1 MLLQA
6 PAQYRHQA
14 VAFACRFTKEGTL
27 FRQGPSPYSP
37 DRHLNFMVWPV
48 EAPLWEKSARRQL
61 LSSLY
66 VSRANEEAVSVLR
79 GLGRY
84 DTVKIVGVVEDV
96 YANLPWITVEKI
108 VPIPGERLDDA
119 MLQQVAQGR
128 DYLKSG
134 NREKAELC
142 FEMALGNGA
151 PAFVRQYIQNL
162 NADYAPQR
170 TIEEKPVENFMPL
183 VEAAREA
190 ARNKDM
196 GEAEKLY
203 RSAQDKCADN
213 AWLYKEV
220 GLFYEYGYS
229 LRHDRAMLE
238 QALKAYRKAEMLNGG
253 PDADIHFLQAR
264 VAFERDRD
272 SHDYAAAE
280 ALVNE
285 CLRLNHGHA
294 MARRLAA
301 AITAEKLASAKEPE
315 TETATLAVEPMPAI
329 ARRPE
334 PVTAPA
340 TAPRP
345 AVARATSALVPAPR
359 ATAVTARPLPTASRQ
374 APGKK
379 TAANGKPELPPEQH
393 FQIASTLVR
402 NNNFASAVKHLEA
415 AAASDSPCAGEAR
428 MLLVSSLFALR
439 RDDEARRILA
449 KEVGARQAQAAP
461 RPAAA
466 PASIAVAPK
475 PAPVAEPA
483 TIASAADVPALSAA
497 DLGMDELAAEMD
509 KLTFEVAGSRGAAAE
524 KPQVA
529 QAPVSPA
536 VPAPASPASAPV
548 AAPARPAVPAP
559 AAPSARPAPQAPA
572 APLVTPKNVSAD
584 EIPDWAL

>member
-1 MLLQA
+1 MSTRVRVYILLCTLLGVAGVIAGTQARAWAQAAPLRPLAVDMRMLLQA

-345 AVARATSALVPAPR
+345 AVARATSALV
-359 ATAVTARPLPTASRQ
+359 
-374 APGKK
+374 
-379 TAANGKPELPPEQH
+379 
-393 FQIASTLVR
+393 
-402 NNNFASAVKHLEA
+402 
-415 AAASDSPCAGEAR
+415 
-428 MLLVSSLFALR
+428 
-439 RDDEARRILA
+439 
-449 KEVGARQAQAAP
+449 
-461 RPAAA
+461 
-466 PASIAVAPK
+466 
-475 PAPVAEPA
+475 
-483 TIASAADVPALSAA
+483 
-497 DLGMDELAAEMD
+497 
-509 KLTFEVAGSRGAAAE
+509 
-524 KPQVA
+524 
-529 QAPVSPA
+529 
-536 VPAPASPASAPV
+536 
-548 AAPARPAVPAP
+548 
-559 AAPSARPAPQAPA
+559 
-572 APLVTPKNVSAD
+572 
-584 EIPDWAL
+584 